1 MYKNKKLKILTN
13 YSLVV
18 FEYLKVNHN
27 ELLKEYLEERKNYET
42 LLFYHLENFFKEISI
57 ERRRLSLKEAKICI
71 KNLEGSKE
79 FDWKFYKVYI
89 EDVERSLF
97 FKRDLINE
105 NLIKQS
111 DITTFDNS
119 IFDCYRSLIKQ
130 EKYML
135 DNNLMKVLN
144 NKINHSA

>member
-1 MYKNKKLKILTN
+1 MTN
-13 YSLVV
+13 NTNNFSLVV
-18 FEYLKVNHN
+18 YEYLKNNHL
-27 ELLKEYLEERKNYET
+27 ELLKEYLEEKKSYET

-57 ERRRLSLKEAKICI
+57 ERRRLSLRDAKNCI

-89 EDVERSLF
+89 EDIERSLF
-97 FKRDLINE
+97 FKRDLIYE

-119 IFDCYRSLIKQ
+119 VFDCYRTLIKQ
-130 EKYML
+130 EKMPL
-135 DNNLMKVLN
+135 VE
-144 NKINHSA
+144 NKNKQYFEVTYFLFI